1 MKSIRKRIVIWLVPG
16 FLLLWLLGGVTVY
29 MMFRS
34 SEIRRVDGDL
44 EEVARSVRLLM
55 VAEVADDE
63 SKGRGPRRNR
73 VRMPEFDD
81 PESGY
86 YYQIHSAGGAITEK
100 SPSLGE
106 RELPLPGSKSGVAS
120 TFTISDGEEVRGL
133 VLQMDGSSRV
143 GRRGRGDLPEQEARV
158 AISLAESNR
167 FLTQM
172 ISGMAI
178 TGVAGAVLATLLIG
192 LALGDGL
199 QPLRSLGRELEKITP
214 QSISRR
220 FKLRRIPKEI
230 EPVVVHVNALLERLE
245 EGFHRERRFS
255 ADLAH
260 ELRTPL
266 AETRSLVELGLRFP
280 DEISVSQQQDILD
293 AGMRMERM
301 VESMLLLAKCE
312 GAKQTDD
319 YEEISIATLLEE
331 CWKSRVPAEK
341 RERLIFQTDIPVGA
355 CLRGNKDLWHHLIG
369 NLLSNAGAHSPEG
382 STVRVAVAKGSL
394 LEISNPAPHLRPD
407 DLERMFDR
415 LWRAD
420 QSRSGDEHCGLGLSI
435 ASACAAALGVT
446 LSPVL
451 HGDSVLTMRIRKTG
465 GR

>member
-1 MKSIRKRIVIWLVPG
+1 MKSIRNRIVIWLVPG

-29 MMFRS
+29 MMFRA
-34 SEIRRVDGDL
+34 SELRRIDGNL
-44 EEVARSVRLLM
+44 EEAARSVRLLM

-63 SKGRGPRRNR
+63 PKGRGPRRNR

-86 YYQIHSAGGAITEK
+86 YYQIHASDGTIIEK
-100 SPSLGE
+100 SPSLGA
-106 RELPLPGSKSGVAS
+106 RELHLPNVENGEAS
-120 TFTISDGEEVRGL
+120 TLKISDGEEVRAL
-133 VLQMDGSSRV
+133 VFQMDGSSRF
-143 GRRGRGDLPEQEARV
+143 GRRGRGDISEQEARV
-158 AISLAESNR
+158 AISLTESNR
-167 FLTQM
+167 SLNQI

-199 QPLRSLGRELEKITP
+199 RPLLSLGRELEKITP

-266 AETRSLVELGLRFP
+266 AETRGLVELGLRFP
-280 DEISVSQQQDILD
+280 DEISISQQQDMLD

-319 YEEISIATLLEE
+319 EEEVCIATLLDE
-331 CWKSRVPAEK
+331 CWKSRVPVEK
-341 RERLIFQTDIPVGA
+341 RKRLTLQSDIPAGA
-355 CLRGNKDLWHHLIG
+355 CLRGNRNLWYHLIG

-382 STVRVAVAKGSL
+382 SFVYVTVAAGSL
-394 LEISNPAPHLRPD
+394 LEISNPAPQLRAD

-420 QSRSGDEHCGLGLSI
+420 QSRSGDDHCGLGLSI
-435 ASACAAALGVT
+435 ASACADALGVT

-451 HGDSVLTMRIRKTG
+451 NGEGVLTMRIRKFDG
-465 GR
+465 C